1 MYIYSDTAAN
11 LLYVETSDKCHCFEV
26 RDQDGKQVICP
37 VLYTMETQNGHKTA
51 LDASNLALWTL
62 SAPALYWISDGTEVV
77 RFGHT
82 SLQTF
87 QASAILFNNS
97 PIYLRGYIR
106 GIVAHDHPNMTG
118 DSDYAAARKN
128 IMQAKKY
135 GFNLVR
141 FHSTIPSEDF
151 VRAADEL
158 GLLIH
163 MEIGYAYEM
172 DSCGNKHVSTNN
184 AAWTDTILQYRNH
197 PSVAIFCI
205 GNEMHNAGH
214 FQEVHALYEDGKR
227 LAPNKLIMDN
237 SGWGEFDRTSADI
250 FSQHIAYFF
259 PYKQHRDMFIS
270 DDPWIINGSISDAP
284 LNTTIQSST
293 LSASIH
299 RYANPIRP
307 TISHEAVH
315 YIDIP
320 DYEALSRKY
329 NAFAARVGQAYLE
342 AHHITRPKYM
352 TEIPALIERKHLQS
366 YMPDYYTG
374 SQKFKELATKLF
386 LERLRLSPL
395 CGFEMLQ
402 LSDCLKYENK
412 NGIIDCFDDDKNV
425 DAAQFRQ
432 FNSDLV
438 LLKDQR
444 KETYFEDED
453 IDFTI
458 YASNFDPNPEIR
470 GNLSVFADGELVY
483 SGKSYVLASGLHKL
497 VSVHLHFSACGVA
510 CRREIKAIFTCHEKT
525 VENHWNIWTYPYPHM
540 DKKPTYG
547 SLSPEIRAFLNKG
560 TRRSSL
566 FVTDTF
572 DETVFSHLD
581 AGNNVLLLYRYGE
594 IRNKWQLPG
603 AMERFK
609 PCIWDRGSNLGGFIR
624 SESLCKML
632 AVERYFDLNMQK
644 LLEAGSKINL
654 DHFPCAVNEIICGI
668 DKPVRDRMQ
677 GLVTGDKR
685 FTDDVILRRFS
696 HLFSLRVGNGSLIVC
711 TLNVDDPAD
720 PVVQN
725 LLAALVDRTELFIDN
740 SCMNAEAFR
749 GWLEKIN
756 ASAFKTED
764 IMNHFW
770 ELDNKPVEDTL
781 FWEEA
786 GIDLAKL
793 V

>member
-1 MYIYSDTAAN
+1 MYIYSDIAAN
-11 LLYVETSDKCHCFEV
+11 LLYVETSARCHRFEIT
-26 RDQDGKQVICP
+26 DQDGRQVSCP
-37 VLYTMETQNGHKTA
+37 VLYTMETQNGYKAA
-51 LDASNLALWTL
+51 LDASNLAVWSLEVPTL
-62 SAPALYWISDGTEVV
+62 YRISDGTEAVQ
-77 RFGHT
+77 FGHT
-82 SLQTF
+82 SLHTF

-118 DSDYAAARKN
+118 DSDYAAAKKN

-163 MEIGYAYEM
+163 MEIGYAYET
-172 DSCGNKHVSTNN
+172 DACGSRRVSTNN
-184 AAWTDTILQYRNH
+184 AAWTDTILKYRNH

-214 FQEVHALYEDGKR
+214 FQEVQALYEEGKR
-227 LAPNKLIMDN
+227 LAPHKLIMDN

-259 PYKQHRDMFIS
+259 PYKQHRDMFIR
-270 DDPWIINGSISDAP
+270 DDPWMMNGSVSDAP
-284 LNTTIQSST
+284 MNTTIQSGT
-293 LSASIH
+293 FSAAIH

-320 DYEALSRKY
+320 DYAALSRKY
-329 NAFAARVGQAYLE
+329 DAFAARVGKEYLE
-342 AHHITRPKYM
+342 AHHITRPRFM
-352 TEIPALIERKHLQS
+352 TELPALIERKHLQA
-366 YMPDYYTG
+366 YMPDYYAG

-386 LERLRLSPL
+386 LERLRLSSL

-412 NGIIDCFDDDKNV
+412 NGILDCFDDDKNM
-425 DAAQFRQ
+425 DASQFRQ

-438 LLKDQR
+438 LLKDQE
-444 KETYFEDED
+444 KETYFEDEE

-458 YASNFDPNPEIR
+458 YASNFEPNPEIR
-470 GNLSVFADGELVY
+470 GDLSVFADGELVY
-483 SGKSYVLASGLHKL
+483 SGKSYVLVGGLHKV
-497 VSVHLHFSACGVA
+497 VSVHLRFSARGAA
-510 CRREIKAIFTCHEKT
+510 CRREIKAVFTYREKT
-525 VENHWNIWTYPYPHM
+525 VENHWSIWTYPHPHL

-547 SLSPEIRAFLNKG
+547 SLSPEIQAFLNKG
-560 TRRSSL
+560 THQSPL

-572 DETVFSHLD
+572 DETVFSRLE
-581 AGNNVLLLYRYGE
+581 AGDNVLLLYRYGE
-594 IRNKWQLPG
+594 LRNKWQLPG

-632 AVERYFDLNMQK
+632 GVERYFDLNMQK

-685 FTDDVILRRFS
+685 FTDDAILRRFS
-696 HLFSLRVGNGSLIVC
+696 HLFSLRVGGGSLIVC
-711 TLNVDDPAD
+711 ALNVDDPAD

-725 LLAALVDRTELFIDN
+725 LLAALVDHTELFMDA
-740 SCMNAEAFR
+740 SGMDAEAFR
-749 GWLEKIN
+749 DWLEKIN
-756 ASAFKTED
+756 ASAFKAED